1 MGVREGRRAR
11 GASPDGS
18 GPGDAAAARLDK
30 WLWAARFH
38 KTRAL
43 ATEAVAAGRVEV
55 NGQRA
60 KPGRHV
66 RPGDVVRFRLGPYPH
81 LVTVR
86 AAGTHRGPAAVAATL
101 YDVDPATRAER
112 ERLREQHR
120 VAAHAFAYG
129 EGKPTKKERR
139 ALDEL
144 RGRS

>member
-1 MGVREGRRAR
+1 VSRGGGRPHA
-11 GASPDGS
+11 GAEP
-18 GPGDAAAARLDK
+18 AAAAEPARLDR
-30 WLWAARFH
+30 WLWAARFF

-43 ATEAVAAGRVEV
+43 ATEAIAGGRVEV

-66 RPGDVVRFRLGPYPH
+66 HPGDAVRFRLGPYPH
-81 LVTVR
+81 LVVVR
-86 AAGTHRGPAAVAATL
+86 TTGTHRGSAAVAATL
-101 YDVDPATRAER
+101 YEEDAATRDER

-120 VAAHAFAYG
+120 LAAHAFAHG

-139 ALDEL
+139 ALDGL

>member
-1 MGVREGRRAR
+1 MRGREGPG
-11 GASPDGS
+11 GAEP
-18 GPGDAAAARLDK
+18 ARLDK
-30 WLWAARFH
+30 WLWAARFF
-38 KTRAL
+38 KTRAS
-43 ATEAVAAGRVEV
+43 ATEAIAAGRVEV

-66 RPGDVVRFRLGPYPH
+66 HPGDAVRFRLGPYPH

-86 AAGTHRGPAAVAATL
+86 STGTHRGPAAAAAAL
-101 YDVDPATRAER
+101 YEDDPATREER

-120 VAAHAFAYG
+120 LAAHAFAYG
-129 EGKPTKKERR
+129 EGRPTKRERR

>member
-1 MGVREGRRAR
+1 MSRRTQGEER
-11 GASPDGS
+11 G
-18 GPGDAAAARLDK
+18 GDEPARLDK
-30 WLWAARFH
+30 WLWAARFYR
-38 KTRAL
+38 TRAL
-43 ATEAVAAGRVEV
+43 ATEAIAGGRVEV

-66 RPGDVVRFRLGPYPH
+66 HAGDAVRFRLGPYPH

-86 AAGTHRGPAAVAATL
+86 TTGTHRGPAAAAATL
-101 YDVDPATRAER
+101 YEEDPATRAER

-120 VAAHAFAYG
+120 LAAQAFAYG

-139 ALDEL
+139 ALDGL